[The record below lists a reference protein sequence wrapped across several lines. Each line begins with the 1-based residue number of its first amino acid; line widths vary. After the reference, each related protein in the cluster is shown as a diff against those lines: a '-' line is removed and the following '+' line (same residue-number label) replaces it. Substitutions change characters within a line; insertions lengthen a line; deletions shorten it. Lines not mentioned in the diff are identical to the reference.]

1 MQSIDLT
8 HPDTHLILL
17 TGAGTSAESGIPTYR
32 AMNGLWRTHSIQE
45 VATAYGFLNDPA
57 LGWRFYSE
65 RRVDALAARPNAGHL
80 AIAAIEER
88 LGDRFLLVTQNI
100 DGLHQRAGSRRVIEL
115 HGNLLHSRCTACE
128 RPAFQDERLYTEL
141 PLPLCDLCAD
151 KDSPG
156 MIRPAVVWF
165 GEAIQ
170 GADMARVERFME
182 RAPRGHLVFMAA
194 GTSGVVTPASAFVED
209 AKRLGAETWL
219 VNLDRPENVGYFQN
233 VVLGASGAILP
244 KLFYVEQVLSP
255 NDVVVH
261 PDRRLRRR

>member
-1 MQSIDLT
+1 MQTLDLSDPQT
-8 HPDTHLILL
+8 RLIVL

-65 RRVDALAARPNAGHL
+65 RRVDALAASPNAGHVAL
-80 AIAAIEER
+80 ADIEER

-115 HGNLLHSRCTACE
+115 HGNLLHSRCTVCD
-128 RPAFQDERLYTEL
+128 RPPFADDRLYQEL
-141 PLPLCDLCAD
+141 PLPLCEVCTDRAA
-151 KDSPG
+151 PG

-170 GADMARVERFME
+170 GADMARVEKFME
-182 RAPRGHLVFMAA
+182 SAPRGHLVFLAA

-209 AKRLGAETWL
+209 AKRLAAATWL
-219 VNLDRPENVGYFQN
+219 VNLEPPENVGYFQN
-233 VVLGASGAILP
+233 VLLGASGAIFP
-244 KLFYVEQVLSP
+244 ALFGVTP
-255 NDVVVH
+255 G
-261 PDRRLRRR
+261 

>member
-1 MQSIDLT
+1 MHDLDLT
-8 HPDTHLILL
+8 DPRTHLVLL

-45 VATAYGFLNDPA
+45 VATAHGFLNNPE

-65 RRVDALAARPNAGHL
+65 RRVDALAAHPNAGHL
-80 AIAAIEER
+80 AIAAIEAR

-115 HGNLLHSRCTACE
+115 HGNLLHSRCTACD
-128 RPAFQDERLYTEL
+128 RPAFADERLYLEL
-141 PLPLCDLCAD
+141 PLPLCELCAD
-151 KDSPG
+151 RAAPG

-165 GEAIQ
+165 GEAIE
-170 GADMARVERFME
+170 GANMERVERFME
-182 RAPRGHLVFMAA
+182 RAAKQRLVFLAA

-219 VNLDRPENVGYFQN
+219 INLEPAQNEGYFEH
-233 VVLGASGAILP
+233 VVLGATGAVLP
-244 KLFYVEQVLSP
+244 RLFDVEGAAPTLP
-255 NDVVVH
+255 A
-261 PDRRLRRR
+261 